1 MDYRFSDKVL
11 ALKPNAIREI
21 LKSASDPGVIS
32 LSAGNPAPD
41 AFPVDAIR
49 EISERILRENPI
61 TALQYGVSEG
71 WQPLRDTLK
80 SYLKEKHNIGSED
93 DELIIVSGAQ
103 QVMDIAAKTF
113 LNEHDVL
120 ICEAP
125 SFVGALNTF
134 RSYNT
139 ELVGV
144 TVEPDGMSMVELEK
158 VLDENPNAKLIYTIP
173 NFQNPSGVTMSLE
186 KRRKLYE
193 LALSHNCL
201 IIEDNPYGDL
211 RYYGEDV
218 PSIKSFDT
226 EGIVIYSGSFSKVV
240 SPGIRAG
247 YMMANKKAMAK
258 MIICKQGQDVHTAMW
273 SQMLCNALMTEYD
286 FEAHLDHLRALYT
299 VKADLC
305 MKLLD
310 EHVVPHGITYNKIQ
324 GGLFIWCDLPENV
337 DMLDFCKKL
346 TDRKVCVVP
355 GNAFLTD
362 SAMECHSFRIN
373 FSTPTDEQLTKG
385 IIEIGRLA
393 EEIIGKMRNR
403 D

>member
-1 MDYRFSDKVL
+1 MKMDYRFSDKVL

-41 AFPVDAIR
+41 AFPADAIR

-61 TALQYGVSEG
+61 GVLQYGVSEG
-71 WQPLRDTLK
+71 YQPLRDTLK
-80 SYLKEKHNIGSED
+80 SYLKKKHNIGTDD

-120 ICEAP
+120 VCEAP

-134 RSYNT
+134 RSYNA
-139 ELVGV
+139 ELIGV
-144 TVEPDGMSMVELEK
+144 TVEPDGM
-158 VLDENPNAKLIYTIP
+158 NTIP

-186 KRRKLYE
+186 KRKKLYE

-211 RYYGEDV
+211 RYFGEDV
-218 PSIKSFDT
+218 PAIKSFDT

-247 YMMANKKAMAK
+247 YMMANKAAMAK
-258 MIICKQGQDVHTAMW
+258 MIICKQGQDVHTTMW
-273 SQMLCNALMTEYD
+273 SQMVCNELMTKYD
-286 FEAHLDHLRALYT
+286 FEAHLDYLRALYT
-299 VKADLC
+299 KKAALC
-305 MKLLD
+305 MELLD
-310 EHVVPHGITYNKIQ
+310 KYVVPNGITYNKIE
-324 GGLFIWCDLPENV
+324 GGLFIWCDLPESV

-362 SAMECHSFRIN
+362 SSLPCHSFRIN
-373 FSTPTDEQLTKG
+373 FSTPTDEQLTQG
-385 IIEIGRLA
+385 IIEIGKLA
-393 EEIIGKMRNR
+393 AEIIK
-403 D
+403 